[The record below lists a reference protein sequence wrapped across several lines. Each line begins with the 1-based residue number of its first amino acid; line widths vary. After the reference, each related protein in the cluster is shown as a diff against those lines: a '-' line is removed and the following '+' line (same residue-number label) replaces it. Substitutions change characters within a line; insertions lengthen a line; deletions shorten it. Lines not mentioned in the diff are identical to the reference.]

1 MGTAAPVAH
10 GEAVGESPALA
21 FLRRLW
27 KWLWPP
33 NVELVPANEAETP
46 VLTLIDRLRKFL
58 WLSSGLFS
66 AAAFAVPAI
75 GVIAY
80 GTFEGGETSFL
91 AAVASAGLFCVT
103 TLLNFG
109 PDEA

>member
-1 MGTAAPVAH
+1 MGTAALVAH
-10 GEAVGESPALA
+10 AEAVGESPALA

-33 NVELVPANEAETP
+33 NMELVRANDAETP
-46 VLTLIDRLRKFL
+46 VLTLMDRLRKFL

-66 AAAFAVPAI
+66 AAAFAAPPI

-80 GTFEGGETSFL
+80 GTFEGGGASFL
-91 AAVASAGLFCVT
+91 VAAPARGLCCS
-103 TLLNFG
+103 
-109 PDEA
+109 

>member
-1 MGTAAPVAH
+1 M
-10 GEAVGESPALA
+10 
-21 FLRRLW
+21 
-27 KWLWPP
+27 
-33 NVELVPANEAETP
+33 ELVRANDAETP
-46 VLTLIDRLRKFL
+46 VLTLMDRLRKFL

>member
-10 GEAVGESPALA
+10 GEIVGESPALA

-33 NVELVPANEAETP
+33 NVGLVPANEAEAP
-46 VLTLIDRLRKFL
+46 VLTLMDRLRKFL

-66 AAAFAVPAI
+66 AAAFAVPAF

-80 GTFEGGETSFL
+80 GTFEGGGTSFL
-91 AAVASAGLFCVT
+91 AAVASACLFGVT